1 MGENVL
7 QQEKIKLEIAGVIAT
22 DKTDENSEQF
32 FAVILTNAAKNRKLP
47 ILIEADSAKN
57 IYLLLEKTTETVTPK
72 IHAVLNNLINTFEY
86 EVEEVF
92 IYSTYNEIFISKIII
107 RKNENEIAIEARTTD
122 ALAIALIANAPI
134 YTTTKILASS
144 GMNNE

>member
-1 MGENVL
+1 MEENVL
-7 QQEKIKLEIAGVIAT
+7 QQEKIKLEIAGFIAT

-47 ILIEADSAKN
+47 ILIETESAKN
-57 IYLLLEKTTETVTPK
+57 IYLLLEKRSETVTPK

-86 EVEEVF
+86 KVEEVF

-107 RKNENEIAIEARTTD
+107 RKNENEITIEARTTD

-134 YTTTKILASS
+134 FTTSNILERS
-144 GMNNE
+144 GTDN